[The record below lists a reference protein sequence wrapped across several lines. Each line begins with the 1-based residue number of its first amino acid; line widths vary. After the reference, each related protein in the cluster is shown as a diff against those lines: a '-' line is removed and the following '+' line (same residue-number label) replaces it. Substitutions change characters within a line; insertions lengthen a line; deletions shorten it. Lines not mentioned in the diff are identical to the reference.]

1 VQSRPHTLGA
11 RWGYHRD
18 CQSHLPMTLIQDNR
32 ATFQRANHM
41 LVKPG
46 ARQMHGQDFDV
57 HSNDLQLCLDCVA
70 YVALAIM

>member
-1 VQSRPHTLGA
+1 
-11 RWGYHRD
+11 
-18 CQSHLPMTLIQDNR
+18 MTLIQDNR
-32 ATFQRANHM
+32 TTFQRANHM

-57 HSNDLQLCLDCVA
+57 HSNDLQLCLDSVA